1 MMVDQAI
8 YRGHVYRDGEM
19 SELQFQTGST
29 VLEHKYLKYLCH
41 QVLRLSVVHWTKYI
55 LIR

>member
-19 SELQFQTGST
+19 SELKFQTGST
-29 VLEHKYLKYLCH
+29 VLEHKSINICVIK
-41 QVLRLSVVHWTKYI
+41 S
-55 LIR
+55 